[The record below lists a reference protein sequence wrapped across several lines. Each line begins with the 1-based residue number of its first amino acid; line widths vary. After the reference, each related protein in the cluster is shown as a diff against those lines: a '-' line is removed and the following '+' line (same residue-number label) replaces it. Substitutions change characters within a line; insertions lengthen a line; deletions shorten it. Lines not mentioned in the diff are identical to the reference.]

1 MRMSLTVREA
11 LSLNVLKGARVVAGH
26 KGLDN
31 PIRWTHILDHPDVAA
46 WVKGGEILLTSGLGI
61 YDDPQAQTKYMR
73 EAAEMKIAAVFVAVQ
88 EYMPQTTRQM
98 RALADQYSLPL
109 VELPQTTPFVEVTE
123 AILRRLAA
131 RSPDAER
138 EYLLD
143 ALLAG
148 NLPESEEAMKRLAE
162 TGIEPD
168 QPAVVAVAQ
177 FAGAAIDTGLGDEER
192 QTLITA
198 LNQAPRRAVLINKP
212 DRVVAIY
219 PSPAREKSSVPF
231 ARSLEELPR
240 PSSKRPV
247 RVGIGRLARKLADFP
262 ISYREAEEAL
272 FIAALTDGG
281 KVVRHYND
289 LGVWRLILR
298 IKDVTELQRFA
309 DYYLNP
315 VVAHDLDQQT
325 GWLRTLE
332 TYLDQNGNL
341 RATARALN
349 LHRNTIT
356 YQLEHI
362 SRLLEK
368 DLGDP
373 EVRLSIQVALKVRR
387 LLTARGR

>member
-1 MRMSLTVREA
+1 MSLTVREA
-11 LSLNVLKGARVVAGH
+11 LSLNVLKGAKVVAGH

-31 PIRWTHILDHPDVAA
+31 PIRWTHILDHPDVAT

-73 EAAEMKIAAVFVAVQ
+73 EAAEKKIAAVFVAVQ

-98 RALADQYSLPL
+98 RALADQYNLPL

-148 NLPESEEAMKRLAE
+148 NLPESEEALKRLAAA
-162 TGIEPD
+162 GVEPD
-168 QPAVVAVAQ
+168 QPAVVALAQ
-177 FAGAAIDTGLGDEER
+177 FAGAAAEPGLSDEQR
-192 QTLITA
+192 QTLIAA

-219 PSPAREKSSVPF
+219 PSPAREESSVPF
-231 ARSLEELPR
+231 ARSLEELLKSHPR
-240 PSSKRPV
+240 RPL
-247 RVGIGRLARKLADFP
+247 RVGTGRLARKLSDFP

-272 FIAALTDGG
+272 FIAGLTDGG
-281 KVVRHYND
+281 KVVWHYND

-298 IKDVTELQRFA
+298 IKDQTELQRFA

-315 VVAHDLDQQT
+315 VVEHDLDQQT

-332 TYLDQNGNL
+332 TYLEQNGNL
-341 RATARALN
+341 RATARALK

-362 SRLLEK
+362 SRLLGK

-373 EVRLSIQVALKVRR
+373 EVRLSIQVALKVRK
-387 LLTARGR
+387 LLTARNR

>member
-1 MRMSLTVREA
+1 MSLTVREA

-31 PIRWTHILDHPDVAA
+31 PIRWTHILDHPDVAT

-73 EAAEMKIAAVFVAVQ
+73 EAAEKKIAAVFVAVQ

-98 RALADQYSLPL
+98 RALADQYNLPL

-177 FAGAAIDTGLGDEER
+177 FAGAATDTGLSDEER
-192 QTLITA
+192 QTLIA
-198 LNQAPRRAVLINKP
+198 PLNQAPRRAVLINRP

-219 PSPAREKSSVPF
+219 PSPAREQSSVPF

-272 FIAALTDGG
+272 FIAGLTDGG

-298 IKDVTELQRFA
+298 IKDETELQRFA

-332 TYLDQNGNL
+332 TYLDHNGNL
-341 RATARALN
+341 RATARALK

-373 EVRLSIQVALKVRR
+373 EVRLSIQVALKVRK